1 VSTGRL
7 VGGDLDGV
15 VVEIEQGRETIEMSP
30 MVMFGTPASEV
41 NRMRRSVWV
50 YRYASVEDG
59 DEGPE
64 AIFEFVEHRERA

>member
-1 VSTGRL
+1 MGTGRL

-30 MVMFGTPASEV
+30 MVMFGGPASEV
-41 NRMRRSVWV
+41 NQMRRSVWV

-64 AIFEFVEHRERA
+64 AMFELVERREGA